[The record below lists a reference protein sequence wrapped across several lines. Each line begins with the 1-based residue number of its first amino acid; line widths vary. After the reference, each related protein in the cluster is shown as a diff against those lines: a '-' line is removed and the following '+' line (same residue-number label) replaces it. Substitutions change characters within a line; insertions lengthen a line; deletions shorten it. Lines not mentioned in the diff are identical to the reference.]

1 MARWNDQWQP
11 MFDGFSRLKAKWPTR
26 GWSWDG
32 RLACACSS
40 FTAEVEHKALLATRE
55 ALGSEWTSASISGAP
70 QPLRKL
76 VERAGGV
83 RTGQIVFSGGPLA
96 GLLSYGLW
104 WPWGD
109 SETTSLR
116 IGLADVDPAKE
127 PYIKFREVFGV
138 TL

>member
-11 MFDGFSRLKAKWPTR
+11 MFDGFARLKAKWPTR

-32 RLACACSS
+32 RLQCVCSS

-55 ALGSEWTSASISGAP
+55 ALGSEWTSTSIAGAP
-70 QPLRKL
+70 QILRKL
-76 VERAGGV
+76 VDRAGGV

-96 GLLSYGLW
+96 GLIGYGLW

-116 IGLADVDPAKE
+116 IGLADIDPAKE

-138 TL
+138 TM